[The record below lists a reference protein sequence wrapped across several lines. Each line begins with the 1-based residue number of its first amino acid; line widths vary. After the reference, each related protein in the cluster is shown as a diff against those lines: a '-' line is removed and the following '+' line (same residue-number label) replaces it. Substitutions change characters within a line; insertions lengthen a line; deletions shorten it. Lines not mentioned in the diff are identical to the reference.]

1 MFVQEKQNSL
11 EDRENAVGRGDDIII
26 LIFGNKRRRRKSIKE
41 ARATQKNV

>member
-11 EDRENAVGRGDDIII
+11 DRENAIGRGDDIII
-26 LIFGNKRRRRKSIKE
+26 LIFGNKRRKRRSIKE